1 MPLIYAAADMPR
13 HHSWQFDAAELP
25 PHWRD
30 WVAEYRFAFQEAG
43 ITADWIREHLDAPAH
58 LPAADQEFLVNMRVA
73 EHNNPDG
80 APFAQAGNLVMVYGA
95 YMFAAAR
102 NTEPR
107 QPRRRRAAPSS
118 TTAQTTSPAAD
129 PITRS
134 GDPASRFPG
143 QAYTVPFLPEVWA
156 KIDAIDLVE
165 EFQQRVDHGTLRAV
179 RVFQQMGANLQS
191 GRQRIGYGVVDLAL
205 VFEGAEAD
213 PSLVRRFSD
222 NGDGTAHADLLV
234 PEGAEVAGV
243 VVYERYF
250 YGLVDLQLLFKDGT
264 RSERAFAATNLSDY
278 RHGGKDVGG
287 RELVGQ
293 LPAGQ
298 PFQGLAVRE
307 QGSYGL
313 VDVKLL

>member
-1 MPLIYAAADMPR
+1 MSGWLT
-13 HHSWQFDAAELP
+13 Q
-25 PHWRD
+25 
-30 WVAEYRFAFQEAG
+30 
-43 ITADWIREHLDAPAH
+43 
-58 LPAADQEFLVNMRVA
+58 N
-73 EHNNPDG
+73 
-80 APFAQAGNLVMVYGA
+80 GNSE
-95 YMFAAAR
+95 R
-102 NTEPR
+102 
-107 QPRRRRAAPSS
+107 
-118 TTAQTTSPAAD
+118 
-129 PITRS
+129 
-134 GDPASRFPG
+134 
-143 QAYTVPFLPEVWA
+143 
-156 KIDAIDLVE
+156 